1 MRPDVGMIFPF
12 SRIPKVDTRW
22 RLKPIPLYT
31 ALRATSLAKP
41 DRCESRGRR
50 VRICSRLKSLI
61 DRVLSANACLQK
73 LSAKLRFCAMTSSV
87 TLVITYLALAIL
99 SVQHNTAPSASNASF
114 RDCSECPEMVVI
126 PAGSFTI
133 GSPATEKDRY
143 VDEDPRRQV
152 SIRRFAIGKFDVT
165 RAQWAGFVT
174 ATKRE
179 IPPGCT
185 WTGRTKMDVDPIGS
199 WRNLGFEQD
208 DTHPVVCVT
217 WNDAQDYAHWLSQ
230 KTGKKYRLS

>member
-1 MRPDVGMIFPF
+1 MAE
-12 SRIPKVDTRW
+12 T
-22 RLKPIPLYT
+22 
-31 ALRATSLAKP
+31 
-41 DRCESRGRR
+41 
-50 VRICSRLKSLI
+50 
-61 DRVLSANACLQK
+61 
-73 LSAKLRFCAMTSSV
+73 
-87 TLVITYLALAIL
+87 LALL

-114 RDCSECPEMVVI
+114 WDRSECPEMVVI

-174 ATKRE
+174 ATKRD
-179 IPPGCT
+179 IPLGCT
-185 WTGRTKMDVDPIGS
+185 WTGRTKMDVDQIGS

-217 WNDAQDYAHWLSQ
+217 WNDARDYAHWLSQ
-230 KTGKKYRLS
+230 KTGKKYRLSSEAEWEYSARAGTVTAYPWGSIASHESANYGADNWGGLASGLLNNSFSRK